1 MLSDHKKN
9 QRELLKHIKEK
20 TSYCEQLTK
29 DFPKIKG
36 YPNYEK
42 AVTDRLACLLYGFD
56 KLIPSEQ
63 LENDHTLEQGCLTA
77 SLMASL
83 DVPVYW
89 LKRDLLT
96 AFLRTDLPELIY
108 GMKQVIRHGLLML
121 PNQQEL
127 ISPDGEAV
135 QWVQFSHFL
144 AEDFEEIIEV
154 SPNVQLD
161 SKEKVDKLRW
171 ATMLSSGIIY
181 SNLIGLEPGEDNK
194 PISGDLTINDIFK
207 VMEQNT
213 DVDTETQFIEKV
225 DNLILQ
231 TLLFLQTRPDDVV
244 AEIPESKGFS
254 QSQGKQKLAPIWIGY
269 RYEIQKELQ
278 KERSPLSESPL
289 YRKRQSAG
297 WCYDGNKPHG
307 FSQSPQQ
314 RQRQSAG
321 WWRRGHWRRVSI
333 GKRGENL
340 RDWRW
345 IEPTWCEPS

>member
-63 LENDHTLEQGCLTA
+63 LENDHTLEQGCLSA

-144 AEDFEEIIEV
+144 AEDFENTIEV

-181 SNLIGLEPGEDNK
+181 SNLIGLERGEDNK

-213 DVDTETQFIEKV
+213 DVDTETQFIQKV

-254 QSQGKQKLAPIWIGY
+254 QSPGKQKLAPIWIGY
-269 RYEIQKELQ
+269 RYQIQ
-278 KERSPLSESPL
+278 KERSPSGE
-289 YRKRQSAG
+289 
-297 WCYDGNKPHG
+297 
-307 FSQSPQQ
+307 SPQQ

-321 WWRRGHWRRVSI
+321 WWRRGHWRRVAV

>member
-1 MLSDHKKN
+1 
-9 QRELLKHIKEK
+9 
-20 TSYCEQLTK
+20 
-29 DFPKIKG
+29 
-36 YPNYEK
+36 
-42 AVTDRLACLLYGFD
+42 
-56 KLIPSEQ
+56 
-63 LENDHTLEQGCLTA
+63 
-77 SLMASL
+77 MASL

-144 AEDFEEIIEV
+144 AEDFENTIEV

-181 SNLIGLEPGEDNK
+181 SNLIGLERGEDNK

-213 DVDTETQFIEKV
+213 DVDTETQFIQKV

-254 QSQGKQKLAPIWIGY
+254 QSPGKQKLAPIWIGY
-269 RYEIQKELQ
+269 RYQIQ
-278 KERSPLSESPL
+278 KERSPLGES
-289 YRKRQSAG
+289 G
-297 WCYDGNKPHG
+297 
-307 FSQSPQQ
+307 Q

-321 WWRRGHWRRVSI
+321 WWRRGHWRRVPI
-333 GKRGENL
+333 GKREENL

>member
-144 AEDFEEIIEV
+144 AEDFENTIEV

-181 SNLIGLEPGEDNK
+181 SNLIGLERGEDNK

-213 DVDTETQFIEKV
+213 DVDTETQFIQKV

-254 QSQGKQKLAPIWIGY
+254 QSPGKQKLAPIWIGY
-269 RYEIQKELQ
+269 RYQIQ
-278 KERSPLSESPL
+278 KERSPLGES
-289 YRKRQSAG
+289 G
-297 WCYDGNKPHG
+297 
-307 FSQSPQQ
+307 Q
-314 RQRQSAG
+314 RQRQSSG
-321 WWRRGHWRRVSI
+321 WWRRGHWRRVPI
-333 GKRGENL
+333 GKREENL

>member
-42 AVTDRLACLLYGFD
+42 AVTVRLACLLYGFD

-63 LENDHTLEQGCLTA
+63 LKNDYTLEQGCLTA

-83 DVPVYW
+83 EVPVYW

-96 AFLRTDLPELIY
+96 AFLKTDLPESIY
-108 GMKQVIRHGLLML
+108 GMKRVIRHGLLML

-127 ISPDGEAV
+127 ISPDGDVVE
-135 QWVQFSHFL
+135 WVQFSHFL
-144 AEDFEEIIEV
+144 AEDFENTIEV

-161 SKEKVDKLRW
+161 SKEKVNKLRW
-171 ATMLSSGIIY
+171 ATMLTSGTLY

-194 PISGDLTINDIFK
+194 PISGDLTVNDMLK

-213 DVDTETQFIEKV
+213 DVETETQFIQKV

-244 AEIPESKGFS
+244 AEIPESQGFGKS
-254 QSQGKQKLAPIWIGY
+254 NHTPKRKQKLAPIWIGY
-269 RYEIQKELQ
+269 RYEIQKE
-278 KERSPLSESPL
+278 RSPSGE
-289 YRKRQSAG
+289 
-297 WCYDGNKPHG
+297 
-307 FSQSPQQ
+307 SPQQ
-314 RQRQSAG
+314 RQRQSSG
-321 WWRRGHWRRVSI
+321 WWRRGHWRRVAF
-333 GKRGENL
+333 GKREENL

>member
-1 MLSDHKKN
+1 MSSDHKKN
-9 QRELLKHIKEK
+9 QRELLKHIKEE
-20 TSYCEQLTK
+20 TLYYEQLTK
-29 DFPKIKG
+29 DFPKVKG

-42 AVTDRLACLLYGFD
+42 AVTVRLACLLYGFD
-56 KLIPSEQ
+56 KFISSEQ

-77 SLMASL
+77 SLMASIE
-83 DVPVYW
+83 VPVYW

-127 ISPDGEAV
+127 ISPDGEV
-135 QWVQFSHFL
+135 VEWVQFSHFL

-194 PISGDLTINDIFK
+194 PISGDLTINDMLRAIQ
-207 VMEQNT
+207 QNT
-213 DVDTETQFIEKV
+213 DVEIETQFIEKV
-225 DNLILQ
+225 DSLILQ

-244 AEIPESKGFS
+244 AQMPDKVFS
-254 QSQGKQKLAPIWIGY
+254 QSQAKQKLAPIWIGY
-269 RYEIQKELQ
+269 RYQIQ
-278 KERSPLSESPL
+278 KERSPLGE
-289 YRKRQSAG
+289 
-297 WCYDGNKPHG
+297 
-307 FSQSPQQ
+307 SPQQ

-321 WWRRGHWRRVSI
+321 WWRRGHWRRVPI
-333 GKRGENL
+333 GKREENL

>member
-1 MLSDHKKN
+1 MSSDHKKN
-9 QRELLKHIKEK
+9 QRELLKHIKEE
-20 TSYCEQLTK
+20 TSYYEQLTK
-29 DFPKIKG
+29 DFPKVKG

-42 AVTDRLACLLYGFD
+42 AVTVRLACLLYGFD
-56 KLIPSEQ
+56 KFISSEQ

-83 DVPVYW
+83 EVPVYW

-96 AFLRTDLPELIY
+96 AFLRTDLPQLIY

-127 ISPDGEAV
+127 ISPDGDVVE
-135 QWVQFSHFL
+135 WVQFSHFL
-144 AEDFEEIIEV
+144 AEDFENTIEV

-181 SNLIGLEPGEDNK
+181 SNLIGLERGEDNK
-194 PISGDLTINDIFK
+194 PISGDLTINNMLRAI
-207 VMEQNT
+207 EQNT
-213 DVDTETQFIEKV
+213 DVETETQFIEKV

-244 AEIPESKGFS
+244 AEMPDKGFS
-254 QSQGKQKLAPIWIGY
+254 QSPKAKQKLAPIWIGY
-269 RYEIQKELQ
+269 RYQIQKELQ
-278 KERSPLSESPL
+278 KERSPSGE
-289 YRKRQSAG
+289 
-297 WCYDGNKPHG
+297 
-307 FSQSPQQ
+307 SPQQ

-321 WWRRGHWRRVSI
+321 WWRRGHWRRVPI
-333 GKRGENL
+333 GKREENL

>member
-1 MLSDHKKN
+1 MSSSDHKKN
-9 QRELLKHIKEK
+9 QRELLKLLKEE
-20 TSYCEQLTK
+20 TSYYEQLTK

-42 AVTDRLACLLYGFD
+42 AVTVRLACLLYGFD

-77 SLMASL
+77 SLMASIE
-83 DVPVYW
+83 VPIYW

-108 GMKQVIRHGLLML
+108 GMKRVIRHGLLML

-127 ISPDGEAV
+127 ISPDGEV
-135 QWVQFSHFL
+135 VEWIQFSHFL
-144 AEDFEEIIEV
+144 AEDFENTIEISSKI
-154 SPNVQLD
+154 QLD
-161 SKEKVDKLRW
+161 SQEKVDKLRW

-181 SNLIGLEPGEDNK
+181 SNVIGLEPGEDNK
-194 PISGDLTINDIFK
+194 PISGDLTVNDIFK
-207 VMEQNT
+207 VTEQNT
-213 DVDTETQFIEKV
+213 DVETETQFIQKV

-244 AEIPESKGFS
+244 AEMPESKGLG
-254 QSQGKQKLAPIWIGY
+254 QSPKGKQKLAPIWIGY
-269 RYEIQKELQ
+269 RYQIQ
-278 KERSPLSESPL
+278 KERSLSDESL
-289 YRKRQSAG
+289 
-297 WCYDGNKPHG
+297 
-307 FSQSPQQ
+307 QQ

-321 WWRRGHWRRVSI
+321 WWRRGHWRRVPI
-333 GKRGENL
+333 GKREENL

>member
-1 MLSDHKKN
+1 
-9 QRELLKHIKEK
+9 
-20 TSYCEQLTK
+20 
-29 DFPKIKG
+29 
-36 YPNYEK
+36 
-42 AVTDRLACLLYGFD
+42 
-56 KLIPSEQ
+56 
-63 LENDHTLEQGCLTA
+63 
-77 SLMASL
+77 
-83 DVPVYW
+83 
-89 LKRDLLT
+89 
-96 AFLRTDLPELIY
+96 
-108 GMKQVIRHGLLML
+108 
-121 PNQQEL
+121 
-127 ISPDGEAV
+127 V

-144 AEDFEEIIEV
+144 AEDFENPIEV

-171 ATMLSSGIIY
+171 ATMLPSGIIY
-181 SNLIGLEPGEDNK
+181 SNLIGLERGEDNK

-207 VMEQNT
+207 VMEQNI
-213 DVDTETQFIEKV
+213 DVDTESQFIQKV

-254 QSQGKQKLAPIWIGY
+254 QSPKGKQKLAPIWIGY
-269 RYEIQKELQ
+269 RYEIQKELH
-278 KERSPLSESPL
+278 KKRLPLSESPQ

-297 WCYDGNKPHG
+297 GCYDGNKPHG

-321 WWRRGHWRRVSI
+321 WWRRGHWRRVPI
-333 GKRGENL
+333 GKREENL

>member
-1 MLSDHKKN
+1 MSSSDHKKN
-9 QRELLKHIKEK
+9 QRELLKHIKAE
-20 TSYCEQLTK
+20 TLYYEQLTK

-42 AVTDRLACLLYGFD
+42 AVTVRLACLLYGFD
-56 KLIPSEQ
+56 KFISSEE

-108 GMKQVIRHGLLML
+108 DMKQVIQHGLLML

-127 ISPDGEAV
+127 ISPDGEV
-135 QWVQFSHFL
+135 VEWVQFSHFL
-144 AEDFEEIIEV
+144 AEDFENTMEV

-161 SKEKVDKLRW
+161 SQEKVDKLRW

-181 SNLIGLEPGEDNK
+181 SNLIGLERGEDNK
-194 PISGDLTINDIFK
+194 PISGDLRINDMLKMI
-207 VMEQNT
+207 EPNT
-213 DVDTETQFIEKV
+213 DIDTETQFIEKV

-244 AEIPESKGFS
+244 AQMPESKGLS
-254 QSQGKQKLAPIWIGY
+254 QSQAKQKLAPIWIGY
-269 RYEIQKELQ
+269 RYQIN
-278 KERSPLSESPL
+278 KERLSSGE
-289 YRKRQSAG
+289 
-297 WCYDGNKPHG
+297 
-307 FSQSPQQ
+307 SPQQ

-321 WWRRGHWRRVSI
+321 WWRRGHWRRVPI